1 MVGSLLVVLL
11 AAAAG
16 LVLWRGWND
25 LHEPYKG
32 YSGTEQFVTIRQ
44 GASSSEIGRQ
54 LASAQVL
61 RDARSFRAAA
71 WWTGRGRRLKAGEY
85 RFDHALTPLEVV
97 DMLARGDVYTQRLTF
112 PEGLNV
118 EGMAK
123 AV

>member
-1 MVGSLLVVLL
+1 MRRRRQSFCKTTWTNVRKLLYVGSLLVVLL

-71 WWTGRGRRLKAGEY
+71 WWTGRGRRLKAGE
-85 RFDHALTPLEVV
+85 L
-97 DMLARGDVYTQRLTF
+97 RGTERRTV
-112 PEGLNV
+112 EV
-118 EGMAK
+118 EG
-123 AV
+123 